1 MSNMNKRLL
10 FVIASEGF
18 QPMEYFEPK
27 KVLENA
33 GVKIITGS
41 DKKGKAV
48 SAYTAETAEAT
59 VALEEVNTNDY
70 DGVFLVGG
78 PGAIEYLNN
87 EKTYKIIREVANS
100 GKPWGA
106 ICISPRILAAAGV
119 LVGKKATGWDGDGEL
134 GKIFKKAGAE
144 YVNEPVVVD
153 NNLITATGP
162 SVALAWGETI
172 LQKL

>member
-1 MSNMNKRLL
+1 MNNMKKVL
-10 FVIASEGF
+10 FIIASEGF

-33 GVKIITGS
+33 GVEIITGS

-48 SAYTAETAEAT
+48 SAYTTETAEAT
-59 VALEEVNTNDY
+59 IALEEVNIDDY

-78 PGAIEYLNN
+78 PGAMEYLNN
-87 EKTYKIIREVANS
+87 EKTYKIIREASNS

-119 LVGKKATGWDGDGEL
+119 LAGKKATGWDGDGEL
-134 GKIFKKAGAE
+134 GKILKKAGAE
-144 YVNEPVVVD
+144 YVDEPVVVD

-162 SVALAWGETI
+162 STALDWGEAI
-172 LQKL
+172 LEKL